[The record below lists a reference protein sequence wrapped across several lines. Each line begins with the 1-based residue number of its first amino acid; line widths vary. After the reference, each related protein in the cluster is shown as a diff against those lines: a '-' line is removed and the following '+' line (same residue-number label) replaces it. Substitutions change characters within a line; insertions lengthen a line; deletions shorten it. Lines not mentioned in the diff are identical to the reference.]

1 MNKVYNQ
8 ATREFENSRERVNPE
23 LKPHTINFFIKI
35 FHHLKNLNNF
45 TSEYTIPLIMN
56 AVFIPSSYFNVSPG
70 TRAGRKSRS
79 TPINVSSRSG
89 PLTVPVTYPVFT
101 PLFVEYHTARQG
113 RAGAKAFAIPFTKRR
128 RHHCRHLSG
137 AKAIV
142 VPFTGLSGDIALIF
156 GEMIFGRLKELSYIC

>member
-1 MNKVYNQ
+1 
-8 ATREFENSRERVNPE
+8 
-23 LKPHTINFFIKI
+23 
-35 FHHLKNLNNF
+35 
-45 TSEYTIPLIMN
+45 MN

-113 RAGAKAFAIPFTKRR
+113 RAGAKAFVIPFTKRR